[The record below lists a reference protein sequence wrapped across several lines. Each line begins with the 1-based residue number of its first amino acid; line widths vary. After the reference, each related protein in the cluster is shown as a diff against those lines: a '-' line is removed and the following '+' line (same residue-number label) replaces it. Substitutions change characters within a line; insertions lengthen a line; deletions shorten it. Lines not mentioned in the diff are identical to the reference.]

1 MFAASKHRNDSCQN
15 SCGIGERNP
24 QQVSRLK
31 MQKCIFVARGESCS
45 PRGIEILAAVFQNT
59 SFAANKKLAA
69 SQQKRTEK
77 KSRFTKSCDA
87 ASLKSALSYSTSDPY
102 DPVCLSIKCLYAFQH
117 PIYTDGRTIGFAV
130 LFSFMYCRSFSLT
143 SSIVSFRWHSYN
155 CGRPNSFLE
164 YEFKVIS
171 PIIW

>member
-1 MFAASKHRNDSCQN
+1 MRDWGVKSPTSVSAENAKMHFCSTRRNLLSEGDRDFC
-15 SCGIGERNP
+15 
-24 QQVSRLK
+24 
-31 MQKCIFVARGESCS
+31 CS
-45 PRGIEILAAVFQNT
+45 FFQNT

-87 ASLKSALSYSTSDPY
+87 ASLKSALSYSASDPY

-130 LFSFMYCRSFSLT
+130 LFFFMYCRSFSLT
-143 SSIVSFRWHSYN
+143 SSIVSFR
-155 CGRPNSFLE
+155 
-164 YEFKVIS
+164 
-171 PIIW
+171 